1 VVICPPNTTVQCYT
15 DIPLFSVQESD
26 NCNGAMVMV
35 IMTDTTNR
43 TCYNRF
49 ILTRTVRATDSC
61 GNSATCSQVIT
72 VNDNNGP
79 TITCPGPL
87 TVSCAA
93 QVPPPDTNLV
103 IVSDGCTGGS
113 ITRAFVSDVISG
125 QTCANRYTLTRT
137 YRATD
142 ICGNVSTCTQIITVN
157 DQTPPTLTCPGP
169 LTVSCSSDVPAPNIS
184 LVTGV
189 SDNCVGTVTVSH
201 ISDVISGQTCANRY
215 TITRTYRATD
225 VCGNTAQ
232 CTQTI
237 TVNDQTPPTLTCP
250 GPVTVSCAS
259 QLPPVNIN
267 SVTGVSDNCP
277 GTVTVTHISDVTSGQ
292 TCTNRFTVTR
302 TYRATDVCGNTA
314 QCTQIITVN
323 DQTPPTISCPPPAT
337 VSCASQVP
345 PTNFAGGS
353 SSDNCGGTPTV
364 IFVSDVISAQ
374 TCANRY
380 TITRTYRATDD
391 CGNSSTCTQTI
402 TVNDVTPPTITCPP
416 NVTTACA
423 GGAPPANFA
432 GGSATD
438 NCGGVPTVTHVSD
451 VYSSAPC
458 QITRTY
464 RATDA
469 CGNSATCVQ
478 IITLSDAVPPVITC
492 PTTVTVSCTNQVPP
506 PLPFGG
512 TVSDNC
518 GGTPT
523 VVHVGDVISGQ
534 TCTNRYTITRTY
546 RATDACGNTAT
557 CAAIIIVN
565 DQTGPTL
572 TCPTNVTVQC
582 DTDIPLPG
590 ASASDNCNGLITVTL
605 ISEVR
610 SNVTC
615 THRFTLTRTY
625 RATDECGNS
634 SQCTQTITVFDNTP
648 PVINCPINLTVQCA
662 TDVPL
667 PGATASDNCS
677 GLITVTLISE
687 TISNQTCA
695 NRFTVTRVYRATDVC
710 GNSSQC
716 TQVITVFDNTPP
728 TLTCPANTTVQCAAD
743 VPPVNVNTVTNVSDN
758 CGGTVTVTWV
768 SDVISN
774 QTCANRYTLTRTYRA
789 TDVCGNSATC
799 AQIITVFD
807 NTPPTLTCPGP
818 ITVSCS
824 RDVPAPN
831 PATVTPT
838 SDNCGGTV
846 TVTWVSDVI
855 SNQTCVNR
863 YTLTRTYRATDVC
876 GNSAT
881 CTQIITVNDVTAPT
895 ITCPPPVTVTCASQV
910 PPANFAGG
918 SSSDN
923 CGGTPT
929 VIFVSDVESNVI
941 CVNRKTITRTYR
953 ATDECGNSAT
963 CTQIITVS
971 DLVPPTITCPANTTV
986 TCAVFVPPALPFT
999 GSASDNCG
1007 GTPTITHV
1015 GDVITNQTCRDRF
1028 TLTRTYRATDACGN
1042 SATCAQIITV
1052 FDNVAPSVIC
1062 PAPVT
1067 VQCAS
1072 AVPPVD
1078 VNTVITAD
1086 LCGNAGLVV
1095 THVGDVI
1102 SGQTCA
1108 NRFTVTRTY
1117 RSTDVC
1123 GNSATCSQIITVFD
1137 NTAPVVVCRNVTIFL
1152 DANGNATVT
1161 PVQLLSSVSDNCT
1174 ATPALVLTA
1183 VPSTFTCANI
1193 GPNNVNLRATDE
1205 CGNVGTCLA
1214 VVTVVDNL
1222 PPVIMGCPTKSPVTI
1237 NLGPGECEASWDA
1250 PPFMAMDNC
1259 PAGAYFGNR
1268 NTTTVCLPP
1277 ASYWSITGGAASW
1290 GVMFDL
1296 INTSGSLLN
1305 LQLLGERAFANVP
1318 HNIYYT
1324 TNPGGHAPVVATPN
1338 AWTLCATRTPTSG
1351 AQFTTVIDSFRLLTG
1366 TRTDTIKR
1374 CAPIQTET
1382 TVLGCLTMAPG
1393 ETRGIYI
1400 HAPGTGGTNASLFS
1414 GCAGRPMGDANIR
1427 TPIDGATYTGGQFAA
1442 PFINSSFGF
1451 GGANWMG
1458 VIGYNLANSN
1468 RVPLVQTCGAP
1479 YGPGCFFPIGCTKL
1493 CYRATDASGN
1503 VGTCEFEVCVNK
1515 YANPT
1520 RALACNDD
1528 IQISLDDSCRATIYP
1543 DMVLEGGPYSCYDD
1557 YIVEVRD
1564 WKGGP
1569 LIDRDP
1575 NRRGVQIN
1583 GNDIGREL
1591 KITIIDPVTGNS
1603 CWGHGRVEDK
1613 IAPYMTCP
1621 PDVSLSCGSSTAPS
1635 VAGQPS
1641 VYENCGGASI
1651 GYRDSE
1657 VQGGC
1662 PQGYARRI
1670 TRTWTATDASG
1681 NKSVCVQ
1688 TITVKIGD
1696 LFEVT
1701 VPANYD
1707 NLDQAAL
1714 ECDEKIDRNK
1724 NVTPHMSDFPECVD
1738 GYILDSAFWL
1748 ANPNAPDQYPNRR
1761 LPRVLG
1767 WNCIDDVNDPHYGH
1781 PSPDP
1786 VYYPQHRQWS
1796 PNNPLC
1802 WGPDRHIMWVGTG
1815 RPGGAECSNLT
1826 VTYKDIVFDLA
1837 TPGCDA
1843 GPVGCFKVLR
1853 QWTVMDWC
1861 TSQVGGHNQIIKVI
1875 DDEGP
1880 QVLYP
1885 DSARVNMESWTC
1897 TGRWEV
1903 PAPWILDNCS
1913 NEVHYTVEVDNGTV
1927 LGDETAGFVVLDM
1940 PEGIYNGYIVATDC
1954 CGNITKKRIVLNVI
1968 DRVPPQAVC
1977 RTATVVSLNGN
1988 QSPLTNYARLHAE
2001 DLDEGSFDNCQPH
2014 VYFKVIRMAEL
2025 LGTNNGSNSNNVVAC
2040 QGRNGDDN
2048 SILAGNQIYF
2058 DDYTDFCCADVGTKV
2073 MVVLRVFDVDPGPGP
2088 VTPIRMT
2095 STSSVLNGRFS
2106 DCMVEVEVQNKAVP
2120 TVIAPPNIVVSCWFW
2135 FDVTKLTNPNDATF
2149 GKVVTSLT
2157 DRRKV
2162 VTKDLVCYKF
2172 CERNDY
2178 TGYPGYVQTNAQP
2191 KPAPNQA
2198 CEYYYQYF
2206 DTAHWDRKYELTWG
2220 FDGYVLSPCGSTPTI
2235 TVNDLR
2241 ECGQGV
2247 IQRIISTTG
2256 PNNINVTAIQTIWV
2270 VDCDPFYIDDVACN
2284 DPRYT
2289 DLLWPN
2295 GVCTQTPVT
2304 LDGCGAD
2311 ISPDNPQ
2318 LGRPQVI
2325 NNADD
2330 NCALLSIEY
2339 FDEQFNI
2346 EPDACFKVLRR
2357 WVVIDWCQYDPFID
2371 PDHGRWEALQV
2382 IKVRDQNRPVV
2393 SCNVGPCEPAKI
2405 DSKLG
2410 VCVGHI
2416 SLTAS
2421 ATDNCTP
2428 ADWLF
2433 WEYKID
2439 AFNDGKGVHGG
2450 YDFRVGTLTSK
2461 QYAAGDT
2468 VEFSHNPFADDS
2480 HNPFNAS
2487 GTYPIGIHKIK
2498 WFVEDGCGNVGVCES
2513 LFEIKDCKAPT
2524 PYCLTGVIT
2533 VPMPSSGC
2541 VDIWAK
2547 DLDKGSY
2554 DNCTSQE
2561 NLKLYFD
2568 NDPTKTSITVCCDD
2582 FVNAGQNDE
2591 LIIDVELWV
2600 EDEEGNKDYCKTI
2613 IVVQDNQDICP
2624 DKGSAK
2630 GKISG
2635 NIKTETGV
2643 ETKPVEVSL
2652 FHNGSMM
2659 RQMMGSPYSFGD
2671 LAMNTTYSVKPER
2684 NDEHAN
2690 GVTTQDIVK
2699 IQKHILGLAEITDPY
2714 KLLAADVNASKTIT
2728 ASDMAELRKL
2738 ILGINSE
2745 FRNVKSWTFVPADY
2759 VFADPKSPWDAPRS
2773 ADLMLDKSKVVDFI
2787 SVKMG
2792 DVTGDS
2798 RANGA
2803 QGIQSRTNG
2812 KLSFE
2817 IKDQEVVAGES
2828 YRVSFKS
2835 SDFRNISGYQFTL
2848 KFDQSSLMYEGT
2860 ESGVLKTTEANFGTK
2875 RVSEGMLTTSWN
2887 ADKGLSY
2894 GKEDELFVIN
2904 FTATRNGVLSKM
2916 MAINSNITSAQ
2927 AYDEKDNLLEPVM
2940 GVRTDRG
2947 IVESGVFEL
2956 YQNEPNPFSK
2966 ETVVSYRLPE
2976 SGAVKLTV
2984 YDVTG
2989 KVLRVYELKGQK
3001 GLNHHQI
3008 SKGDLNATGV
3018 LYYQLDAADH
3028 TATKKMISV
3037 E

>member
-1 VVICPPNTTVQCYT
+1 MITASGGTGYQW
-15 DIPLFSVQESD
+15 S
-26 NCNGAMVMV
+26 NG
-35 IMTDTTNR
+35 
-43 TCYNRF
+43 
-49 ILTRTVRATDSC
+49 
-61 GNSATCSQVIT
+61 GNSAKIT
-72 VNDNNGP
+72 VNP
-79 TITCPGPL
+79 
-87 TVSCAA
+87 
-93 QVPPPDTNLV
+93 
-103 IVSDGCTGGS
+103 S
-113 ITRAFVSDVISG
+113 I
-125 QTCANRYTLTRT
+125 
-137 YRATD
+137 
-142 ICGNVSTCTQIITVN
+142 
-157 DQTPPTLTCPGP
+157 
-169 LTVSCSSDVPAPNIS
+169 
-184 LVTGV
+184 
-189 SDNCVGTVTVSH
+189 
-201 ISDVISGQTCANRY
+201 
-215 TITRTYRATD
+215 
-225 VCGNTAQ
+225 NT
-232 CTQTI
+232 
-237 TVNDQTPPTLTCP
+237 
-250 GPVTVSCAS
+250 SY
-259 QLPPVNIN
+259 
-267 SVTGVSDNCP
+267 
-277 GTVTVTHISDVTSGQ
+277 TVTVTDANNCSSTRTTQIVVNPLPNAAIVPLNPSNCSGKNIILTASGGTGYSWSTGGMTDAITVAPVMNTTYTVTVTDANGCTKTASSTVNVLPNPGLSENHIEPTTCVSTDGSINLTVTPTGTYTYAWIGPNGYTNNIEDISGLVAGGYSVTVTSSGNGCASVLAVTLNGPGGCNVCPAIGILTTTPANEACDGMNVNLLASGLSNMGNTYGITFKRSNVVLADPYSGGTIIATIPNASLGGGGTTATTNHIFPGTGTYYLYAILSPVPTDISCRPSASRTLVINPTPVVNITPAVVNTCQGQ
-292 TCTNRFTVTR
+292 PVNMNGNPSGGTGTYTHLWTGTGAAFLSNTGIVNPIFNCPTPGTYSLTYTVTDSKGCSASSTR
-302 TYRATDVCGNTA
+302 SVTVTNCTLSIKDPCSCLNNATTLTNGQFSELVQVNAPSGQSWSVSAVSGLFLNSSPPPPAAPLAIPIGTTLTVGTADGIDNDNDGQFDEADENVYYTLRGKHVDAIGYTVSVTNSLGVTLSIGNTCYYPNPQINGLNA
-314 QCTQIITVN
+314 NYCITDPAVVLNGSATLGDGSGPASGVGVFRVNGVVNTVFNPASVGLGNHTVQYCFDAADNVPNNRHPGCTQCVSQAVTVN
-323 DQTPPTISCPPPAT
+323 GPPTISCPAPLTVGCAIDVPAPNPASVVVTSNPCASPAT
-337 VSCASQVP
+337 V
-345 PTNFAGGS
+345 
-353 SSDNCGGTPTV
+353 
-364 IFVSDVISAQ
+364 
-374 TCANRY
+374 
-380 TITRTYRATDD
+380 
-391 CGNSSTCTQTI
+391 
-402 TVNDVTPPTITCPP
+402 
-416 NVTTACA
+416 
-423 GGAPPANFA
+423 
-432 GGSATD
+432 
-438 NCGGVPTVTHVSD
+438 TH
-451 VYSSAPC
+451 
-458 QITRTY
+458 
-464 RATDA
+464 
-469 CGNSATCVQ
+469 
-478 IITLSDAVPPVITC
+478 
-492 PTTVTVSCTNQVPP
+492 
-506 PLPFGG
+506 
-512 TVSDNC
+512 
-518 GGTPT
+518 
-523 VVHVGDVISGQ
+523 
-534 TCTNRYTITRTY
+534 
-546 RATDACGNTAT
+546 
-557 CAAIIIVN
+557 
-565 DQTGPTL
+565 
-572 TCPTNVTVQC
+572 
-582 DTDIPLPG
+582 
-590 ASASDNCNGLITVTL
+590 
-605 ISEVR
+605 
-610 SNVTC
+610 
-615 THRFTLTRTY
+615 
-625 RATDECGNS
+625 
-634 SQCTQTITVFDNTP
+634 
-648 PVINCPINLTVQCA
+648 
-662 TDVPL
+662 
-667 PGATASDNCS
+667 
-677 GLITVTLISE
+677 
-687 TISNQTCA
+687 
-695 NRFTVTRVYRATDVC
+695 
-710 GNSSQC
+710 
-716 TQVITVFDNTPP
+716 
-728 TLTCPANTTVQCAAD
+728 
-743 VPPVNVNTVTNVSDN
+743 
-758 CGGTVTVTWV
+758 V

-774 QTCANRYTLTRTYRA
+774 QTCANRYVVTRTYRA
-789 TDVCGNSATC
+789 VNSC
-799 AQIITVFD
+799 
-807 NTPPTLTCPGP
+807 CPG
-818 ITVSCS
+818 
-824 RDVPAPN
+824 
-831 PATVTPT
+831 
-838 SDNCGGTV
+838 
-846 TVTWVSDVI
+846 
-855 SNQTCVNR
+855 
-863 YTLTRTYRATDVC
+863 
-876 GNSAT
+876 SAVT
-881 CTQIITVNDVTAPT
+881 CTQIITVND
-895 ITCPPPVTVTCASQV
+895 IT
-910 PPANFAGG
+910 
-918 SSSDN
+918 
-923 CGGTPT
+923 
-929 VIFVSDVESNVI
+929 
-941 CVNRKTITRTYR
+941 
-953 ATDECGNSAT
+953 
-963 CTQIITVS
+963 
-971 DLVPPTITCPANTTV
+971 
-986 TCAVFVPPALPFT
+986 
-999 GSASDNCG
+999 
-1007 GTPTITHV
+1007 
-1015 GDVITNQTCRDRF
+1015 
-1028 TLTRTYRATDACGN
+1028 
-1042 SATCAQIITV
+1042 
-1052 FDNVAPSVIC
+1052 APSVVC
-1062 PAPVT
+1062 PPPVT

-1072 AVPPVD
+1072 AVPPVN
-1078 VNTVITAD
+1078 VASVITAD
-1086 LCGNAGLVV
+1086 HCGNVGIVV

-1102 SGQTCA
+1102 TNMTCA

-1123 GNSATCSQIITVFD
+1123 GNSGTCAQVITVFD
-1137 NTAPVVVCRNVTIFL
+1137 NTAPVVVCRNITIFL

-1161 PVQLLSSVSDNCT
+1161 PQQLLSSVSDNCT
-1174 ATPALVLTA
+1174 ATPAIVITA
-1183 VPSTFTCANI
+1183 VPSSFTCANI

-1324 TNPGGHAPVVATPN
+1324 RNPGGHAPVVATPN

-1414 GCAGRPMGDANIR
+1414 GCAARPMGDANIN
-1427 TPIDGATYTGGQFAA
+1427 TPINGATYTGGQFAA

-1569 LIDRDP
+1569 LIDREP

-1613 IAPYMTCP
+1613 IAPKMTCP
-1621 PDVSLSCGSSTAPS
+1621 PDISLSCASSTAPI
-1635 VAGQPS
+1635 VAGLPS
-1641 VYENCGGASI
+1641 VYENCGGANI
-1651 GYRDSE
+1651 GYHDSE

-1701 VPANYD
+1701 VPSNYD
-1707 NLDQAAL
+1707 NLDQPAL

-1724 NVTPHMSDFPECVD
+1724 NVTPHMADFPECVD

-1767 WNCIDDVNDPHYGH
+1767 WNCIDDLNDPHYGH

-1843 GPVGCFKVLR
+1843 GPIGCYKVLR

-1861 TSQVGGHNQIIKVI
+1861 TSQLGGHNQIIKVI

-1977 RTATVVSLNGN
+1977 RTATVVSLSGN

-2073 MVVLRVFDVDPGPGP
+2073 MVVLRVFDVDPGAGP

-2206 DTAHWDRKYELTWG
+2206 DTAHWDRKYELVWG

-2295 GVCTQTPVT
+2295 GMCTQTPVT

-2371 PDHGRWEALQV
+2371 PNHGRWEALQV

-2393 SCNVGPCEPAKI
+2393 SCSVGPCEPAKI

-2468 VEFSHNPFADDS
+2468 VEYSHNPFADDS

-2561 NLKLYFD
+2561 NLKFYFD
-2568 NDPTKTSITVCCDD
+2568 EDPTKPSLSICCQD
-2582 FVNAGQNDE
+2582 FIDKKVNDE
-2591 LIIDVELWV
+2591 LILEVELWV

-2643 ETKPVEVSL
+2643 ETRPVEVSL

-2671 LAMNTTYSVKPER
+2671 LVMNTTYSVKPER
-2684 NDEHAN
+2684 NDDHAN

-2699 IQKHILGLAEITDPY
+2699 IQKHILGQAEITDPY

-2745 FRNVKSWTFVPADY
+2745 FK
-2759 VFADPKSPWDAPRS
+2759 KCEEL
-2773 ADLMLDKSKVVDFI
+2773 DLCSCGLCFCGSKI
-2787 SVKMG
+2787 TMG
-2792 DVTGDS
+2792 C
-2798 RANGA
+2798 
-2803 QGIQSRTNG
+2803 
-2812 KLSFE
+2812 
-2817 IKDQEVVAGES
+2817 
-2828 YRVSFKS
+2828 
-2835 SDFRNISGYQFTL
+2835 
-2848 KFDQSSLMYEGT
+2848 
-2860 ESGVLKTTEANFGTK
+2860 
-2875 RVSEGMLTTSWN
+2875 
-2887 ADKGLSY
+2887 
-2894 GKEDELFVIN
+2894 
-2904 FTATRNGVLSKM
+2904 
-2916 MAINSNITSAQ
+2916 
-2927 AYDEKDNLLEPVM
+2927 
-2940 GVRTDRG
+2940 
-2947 IVESGVFEL
+2947 
-2956 YQNEPNPFSK
+2956 
-2966 ETVVSYRLPE
+2966 
-2976 SGAVKLTV
+2976 
-2984 YDVTG
+2984 
-2989 KVLRVYELKGQK
+2989 
-3001 GLNHHQI
+3001 
-3008 SKGDLNATGV
+3008 
-3018 LYYQLDAADH
+3018 
-3028 TATKKMISV
+3028 TKKC
-3037 E
+3037 